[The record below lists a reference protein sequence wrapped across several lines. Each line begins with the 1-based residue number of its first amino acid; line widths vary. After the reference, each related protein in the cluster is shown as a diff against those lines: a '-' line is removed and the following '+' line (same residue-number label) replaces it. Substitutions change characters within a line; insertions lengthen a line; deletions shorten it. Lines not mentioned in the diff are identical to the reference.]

1 VPEQIDRYRSLSLQA
16 NAVEGRKGDPRPLQT
31 PGSYWEYND
40 VRINQFSYALMHLFE
55 RSIPDVFREYIMQPL
70 GCSEL
75 WQWHGYQNSW
85 AEIGGN
91 RLQSV
96 PGGGHWGG
104 GMVISARDQSLIAQ
118 LLINNGKFGA
128 NQLVSKEWI
137 SSMLTPCSLAPFY
150 GFFTWLNTNHVIS
163 QSASEQ
169 SYFAIGIGGQI
180 VWHDPIERLVAVIRW
195 ADSDH
200 FEDYIRLIFINAR
213 NVNATAAPAIANTSM
228 KSMLLVS
235 AKSCQSPCDTGI
247 SAKSNM
253 GNKNPAIK

>member
-1 VPEQIDRYRSLSLQA
+1 VIKDGQLVVQWGDIDRADMTFSVTKTYLALTAGIAFDQGLINDLDEPICARLPNIGFDNKHNRIVTWRQLLQFTSEWEGSCFDVPEQIDRYRSLSLQA

-104 GMVISARDQSLIAQ
+104 GMVIS
-118 LLINNGKFGA
+118 K
-128 NQLVSKEWI
+128 
-137 SSMLTPCSLAPFY
+137 
-150 GFFTWLNTNHVIS
+150 
-163 QSASEQ
+163 
-169 SYFAIGIGGQI
+169 
-180 VWHDPIERLVAVIRW
+180 
-195 ADSDH
+195 
-200 FEDYIRLIFINAR
+200 
-213 NVNATAAPAIANTSM
+213 AT
-228 KSMLLVS
+228 L
-235 AKSCQSPCDTGI
+235 Q
-247 SAKSNM
+247 
-253 GNKNPAIK
+253 